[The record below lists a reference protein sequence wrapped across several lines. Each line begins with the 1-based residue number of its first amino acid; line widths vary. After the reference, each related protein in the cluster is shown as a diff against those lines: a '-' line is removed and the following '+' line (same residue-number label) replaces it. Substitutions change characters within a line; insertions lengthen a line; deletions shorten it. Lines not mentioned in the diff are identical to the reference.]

1 MVRNGEISVDDA
13 RRVFRRY
20 WWLVPL
26 CVIACTAIALVLTM
40 VLPKKY
46 TSKTTVLVDEPTVP
60 QDYVKPVVGDT
71 LGLLASMQEQIL
83 SSSRLE
89 LIVDKFGLYPED
101 RGTSNKAALAERL
114 KDAIKVS
121 PLVGMPGTTNS
132 LPGFEVSVKF
142 SSPQLAHDICAEVT
156 SMFLS
161 QNAKLRET
169 VGTETA
175 SFLTQQLAEAKQSLD
190 QQDAA
195 LADFKK
201 KHLGYLPE
209 EEQANLQLLAGLNTQ
224 LDATTQ
230 SINRIQ
236 QDKAVNQTMLDQ
248 VETNWKQL
256 QSGVPSA
263 DSLESQLAML
273 QEQLTGML
281 IKYTPDHPDVIKVK
295 AQIADLKKR
304 IAEEPDN
311 PEVSAKRLNHEP
323 LQLQQLRLKIKQED
337 ATIADLTKR
346 QSQIVEQIR
355 VIEGRIQSSPVI
367 EQEFKELTR
376 NYETASDTYKDLLR
390 KQGASKMGN
399 DLERE
404 QEGERFS
411 IIDPPS
417 MPTSPSFP
425 NTLYFAGGGFGG
437 GLVLSLGLMYMLAMA
452 DKSMYSERDVESCLK
467 VPVLTIVPNLH
478 VTSINNVAARQKLD
492 NGAVVFKA

>member
-1 MVRNGEISVDDA
+1 MASA
-13 RRVFRRY
+13 TLRV
-20 WWLVPL
+20 V
-26 CVIACTAIALVLTM
+26 CTAIALVLTM

-89 LIVDKFGLYPED
+89 LVVDKFGLYPED
-101 RGTSNKAALAERL
+101 RATSTKAALAERL
-114 KDAIKVS
+114 KDAIKVN
-121 PLVGMPGTTNS
+121 PLVGMPGTTS
-132 LPGFEVSVKF
+132 ALPGFEVSVKF
-142 SSPQLAHDICAEVT
+142 STPQLAHDICAEVT

-175 SFLTQQLAEAKQSLD
+175 TFLTEQLAEAKQSLD

-224 LDATTQ
+224 LDATIQ
-230 SINRIQ
+230 AINRTQ

-263 DSLESQLAML
+263 DTLEGQLEIL

-281 IKYTPDHPDVIKVK
+281 IKYTADHPDVIKIK

-311 PEVSAKRLNHEP
+311 PDVGAKRPNHEP
-323 LQLQQLRLKIKQED
+323 LQLQQLRLKIRQED

-346 QSQIVEQIR
+346 QSQIEEGVR
-355 VIEGRIQSSPVI
+355 VIEGRIQASPVI

-376 NYETASDTYKDLLR
+376 NYDTASETYKELLK
-390 KQGASKMGN
+390 KQGSSKMGN
-399 DLERE
+399 DLERQ

-417 MPTSPSFP
+417 MPTTPSFP
-425 NTLYFAGGGFGG
+425 NKLYFMGGGFGG
-437 GLVLSLGLMYMLAMA
+437 GLVLSLGLMYLLAMA

-467 VPVLTIVPNLH
+467 VPVLTIVPNLD
-478 VTSINNVAARQKLD
+478 VSSIHSSRRQKPISD
-492 NGAVVFKA
+492 AVVFKA